1 MIGPAD
7 RVVLA
12 TAHADRLSGNLALI
26 AAEVRRRGVRPV
38 VLVHAPRRSFR
49 ARLAALAFHV
59 RAGAAIARA
68 RVLVVDDYFFP
79 LYVVTPRPST
89 TVAQV
94 WHACGALKKFGY
106 SLLDRSFG
114 ADEELVANV
123 RIHGNYDICLVSSA
137 AATPFY
143 AEAFRQPSAVFVS
156 ELGIPRTD
164 LLFGPDR
171 DARAAS
177 VRERYAIPRDRRV
190 VLYAPTFRGDRIVDA
205 RADSLLDFE
214 ALAAVVGEDHVVLA
228 RLHPFVRSRLDIPEW
243 LRGFVVDASGAPEL
257 NELMLASDVLVTD
270 YSSAVFEF
278 ALLDRPI
285 AIFAPDLDAY
295 ERERDLYL
303 DIRTELPA
311 PVLETPDAVA
321 AWLRSGAADMERV
334 QAFATRWFT
343 VADGHATE
351 RFVDRVVEPALRGEK
366 VTAADLRE
374 RAPSP
379 PSG

>member
-1 MIGPAD
+1 
-7 RVVLA
+7 
-12 TAHADRLSGNLALI
+12 
-26 AAEVRRRGVRPV
+26 
-38 VLVHAPRRSFR
+38 
-49 ARLAALAFHV
+49 
-59 RAGAAIARA
+59 
-68 RVLVVDDYFFP
+68 
-79 LYVVTPRPST
+79 
-89 TVAQV
+89 
-94 WHACGALKKFGY
+94 
-106 SLLDRSFG
+106 
-114 ADEELVANV
+114 
-123 RIHGNYDICLVSSA
+123 
-137 AATPFY
+137 TPFY